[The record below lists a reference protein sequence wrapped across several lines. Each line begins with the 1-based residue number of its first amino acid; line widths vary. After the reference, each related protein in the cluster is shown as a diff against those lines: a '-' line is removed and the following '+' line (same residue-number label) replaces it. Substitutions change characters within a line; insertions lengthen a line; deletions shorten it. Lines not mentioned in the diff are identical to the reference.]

1 MLILTTKIGNRI
13 CIGAGDEMVKV
24 SVYGLKQLDGELQID
39 LAFEAP
45 DHIPIDRQNVRDAKE
60 NRIQEIMD
68 K

>member
-1 MLILTTKIGNRI
+1 MLILTTTVGNRI

-24 SVYGLKQLDGELQID
+24 SVYGAKEVDGRIEFD

-45 DHIPIDRQNVRDAKE
+45 DHIPIDRQKVRDAKE
-60 NRIQEIMD
+60 NRIDQIMN